1 MVDTEYQSP
10 SINRSTKPKR
20 FEAKWFLEKDFA
32 EVVKRAWEVAA
43 VADPEGGVLGK
54 LGLMHN
60 SLHAWDSAILQ
71 KPKNRL
77 KKVQQELENAVNGPM
92 TDENEVIA
100 KEKATLIEIIL
111 EQEEVHWQQRSRVNW
126 LQQGDR
132 NTSFFHSFASAR
144 RKKNSIKKLR
154 GEDGNWVEGT
164 DQLKPLVFQ
173 YFANL
178 FSSEVAQVDP
188 TMMEKINPKVTDLMN
203 TNLLA
208 PFSAEEVRKAMLSIG
223 DYKAPGPDGL
233 HAIFYKKFWNIY
245 GDEITQEILQH
256 SIQELFQMGGTIPRL
271 F

>member
-1 MVDTEYQSP
+1 MV
-10 SINRSTKPKR
+10 I
-20 FEAKWFLEKDFA
+20 
-32 EVVKRAWEVAA
+32 
-43 VADPEGGVLGK
+43 G
-54 LGLMHN
+54 
-60 SLHAWDSAILQ
+60 
-71 KPKNRL
+71 
-77 KKVQQELENAVNGPM
+77 
-92 TDENEVIA
+92 
-100 KEKATLIEIIL
+100 
-111 EQEEVHWQQRSRVNW
+111 
-126 LQQGDR
+126 
-132 NTSFFHSFASAR
+132 
-144 RKKNSIKKLR
+144 
-154 GEDGNWVEGT
+154 EGT

-173 YFANL
+173 YFAHL
-178 FSSEVAQVDP
+178 FSSEVTQVDP